1 MFEVDRPGLLS
12 FVVVDRLSCEAALN
26 RLLAGRFD
34 SGLLLLNKLH

>member
-1 MFEVDRPGLLS
+1 MFEAGLLS
-12 FVVVDRLSCEAALN
+12 FVAVDRLGGEAAPN